1 MILYLLL
8 LEFLFELRS
17 LFICLSL
24 VVVNSML
31 LLVLIVNFLDDELL
45 DFLSFGELEFGH
57 KGFLSLVLGLLLGGV
72 VRVGIVAA
80 LRI

>member
-1 MILYLLL
+1 M
-8 LEFLFELRS
+8 
-17 LFICLSL
+17 
-24 VVVNSML
+24 M
-31 LLVLIVNFLDDELL
+31 LLVLIIYFLDDELL

-80 LRI
+80 LGI